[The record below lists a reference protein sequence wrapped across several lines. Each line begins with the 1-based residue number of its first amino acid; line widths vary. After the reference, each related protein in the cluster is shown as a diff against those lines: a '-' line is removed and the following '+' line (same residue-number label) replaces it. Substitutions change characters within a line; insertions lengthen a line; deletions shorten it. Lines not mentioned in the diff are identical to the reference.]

1 MLKRLSLVAIAS
13 LLIVQPAQAM
23 VWLGIPPLIFAGL
36 TGGTLGLKIALKKET
51 PQTLAQDAGITYV
64 EGNWMADKLTVISPV
79 KGTGFKKLN
88 KKLNAFH
95 SLIIETYG
103 ADTQLNEVPDLMPIL
118 TARLVVAPG
127 TKLNAEYGTMTLT
140 QYLGAEGA
148 INYQTTSNVA
158 ARLMSFCSR
167 HSKVC
172 LQAPEPS
179 FVAAT
184 VKKSN

>member
-1 MLKRLSLVAIAS
+1 MLKRLTLAALAS

-23 VWLGIPPLIFAGL
+23 AWLGIPPLIFAGL
-36 TGGTLGLKIALKKET
+36 TGGTLGLKIVLKKET
-51 PQTLAQDAGITYV
+51 PQTLAQDAGITYI
-64 EGNWMADKLTVISPV
+64 EGNWLADKLTVISPV

-118 TARLVVAPG
+118 TARLVVSPG
-127 TKLNAEYGTMTLT
+127 TRLKAEYGTMTLA
-140 QYLGAEGA
+140 QYLGTEGA

-158 ARLMSFCSR
+158 ARLMSFCSS
-167 HSKVC
+167 HAKVC
-172 LQAPEPS
+172 LHAPEAS

-184 VKKSN
+184 KKSN